1 PGAKGAMLSVV
12 AAPGASSALVT
23 AGGKPASSGS
33 VRVFEGGVGRLGGTK
48 DWALLIADKAGRFS
62 VPGLPDRSELTWLAS
77 AQEHPPKRI
86 VSTASRLPAQIVLPD
101 GATVKGRLLDS
112 GGRPLSGASV
122 QVEAWASSEAP
133 ISFAVQAETDAQGR
147 FAASTVPLG
156 KAMLSVRKTG
166 WAPLRQ
172 PVEVPHE
179 GIDLGTLSL
188 TRGDSLTVRTLDDAG
203 EPVAGAEVRPDL
215 GEPATTGPDGTA
227 LLPHLPEQVEIRLRA
242 TAKGHLPSQPRGVQ
256 LPAPGPLEL
265 RLPRAFL
272 VKGRFAAA
280 DGAPLADAAVKMAR
294 GRNFDTA
301 PLDPD
306 GSFSLPLR
314 PAQEYTL
321 TFSSPQSASL
331 EVPVAAGGPAEERDL
346 GELRAPVAGEIMG
359 RLVDGAT
366 GEPVPGARIWCPR
379 PSAQGPLV
387 AWMSRDLLEASSG
400 PDGAFRL
407 RGLPPG
413 PTALRIE
420 ASGFAR
426 AQRGV
431 DVPGE
436 GSADLGDLPLSRGAT
451 LVVSTGPRSG
461 PRSEGAVVFV
471 DPGGEGL
478 PFDRLMEPVR
488 DGIAR
493 VEQVPAGASKVSV
506 MKGSAVVCEKT
517 VQVQAEAGETS
528 VECSAEGIL

>member
-1 PGAKGAMLSVV
+1 
-12 AAPGASSALVT
+12 
-23 AGGKPASSGS
+23 
-33 VRVFEGGVGRLGGTK
+33 
-48 DWALLIADKAGRFS
+48 
-62 VPGLPDRSELTWLAS
+62 
-77 AQEHPPKRI
+77 
-86 VSTASRLPAQIVLPD
+86 
-101 GATVKGRLLDS
+101 
-112 GGRPLSGASV
+112 
-122 QVEAWASSEAP
+122 
-133 ISFAVQAETDAQGR
+133 
-147 FAASTVPLG
+147 
-156 KAMLSVRKTG
+156 
-166 WAPLRQ
+166 
-172 PVEVPHE
+172 
-179 GIDLGTLSL
+179 
-188 TRGDSLTVRTLDDAG
+188 
-203 EPVAGAEVRPDL
+203 
-215 GEPATTGPDGTA
+215 
-227 LLPHLPEQVEIRLRA
+227 
-242 TAKGHLPSQPRGVQ
+242 
-256 LPAPGPLEL
+256 
-265 RLPRAFL
+265 
-272 VKGRFAAA
+272 
-280 DGAPLADAAVKMAR
+280 
-294 GRNFDTA
+294 
-301 PLDPD
+301 
-306 GSFSLPLR
+306 
-314 PAQEYTL
+314 
-321 TFSSPQSASL
+321 
-331 EVPVAAGGPAEERDL
+331 
-346 GELRAPVAGEIMG
+346 
-359 RLVDGAT
+359 
-366 GEPVPGARIWCPR
+366 CPR

-478 PFDRLMEPVR
+478 PFDRLMAPVR

-528 VECSAEGIL
+528 VECSAEGILVRGAVTLGGRPAGAGVLVWQTEAGPVPEGILRFKTPSGLTQNQVFTANAPAVEVPVEAGGTFATRDLRAGTWQVAFQPDGGGTTETRSLALSEEKEQTVVLPFPGFSVAGTVLDADGRPVEEARVRETEGGTTTLSAKDGSFRFDGLRAKTYFFSAAKDEAASDPLDVAVGEGQPKEPIVLTLHEGGRKPALEAHVTDDRGAPAAGAFVFVELAGRGLRVLTADGSGTASLLLDPPYPDTVRAAARIGSVWALGPWQPFDRVHTEIALSPGLTGSLDLKAGKSEGLLQVNGPGGWNLTLLLSMLGAPPLLQSGGALEIGGLPAGIYQLNAGGTAKSAAVREGEQTEVTLP